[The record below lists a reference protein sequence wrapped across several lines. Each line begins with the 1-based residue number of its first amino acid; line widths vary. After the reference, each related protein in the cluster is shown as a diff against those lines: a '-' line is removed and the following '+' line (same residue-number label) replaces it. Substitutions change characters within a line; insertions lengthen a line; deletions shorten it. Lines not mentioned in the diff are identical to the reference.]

1 MQARAVKSCLNNT
14 ELIRNYEKGECN
26 VPFIPLFG
34 STVATLEKSLNL
46 RSKQHQILSSNIA
59 NMDTPNYKAFELV
72 IEEEMTRTNKPSKR
86 LPLQRTHG
94 DHLASNNYLCD
105 SVELKYA
112 DPPEFSL
119 RGDGNTVDVE
129 KTMGK
134 LAENTILY
142 KTAAQLISAKFKGL
156 KTAIQGG
163 K

>member
-1 MQARAVKSCLNNT
+1 MPSL
-14 ELIRNYEKGECN
+14 
-26 VPFIPLFG
+26 PLFS

-46 RSKQHQILSSNIA
+46 RSQNHQVLTSNIA

-72 IEEEMTRTNKPSKR
+72 IEEEMTRTKNPSPR
-86 LPLQRTHG
+86 IPLQKTHG
-94 DHLASNNYLCD
+94 NHLAPMNQLSDN
-105 SVELKYA
+105 VELKYA

-129 KTMGK
+129 KTMGN

-142 KTAAQLISAKFKGL
+142 KTAAQLISKKFQGL
-156 KTAIQGG
+156 KAVIQGG

>member
-1 MQARAVKSCLNNT
+1 MPS
-14 ELIRNYEKGECN
+14 
-26 VPFIPLFG
+26 IPLFS

-46 RSKQHQILSSNIA
+46 RSKQHQVLSSNIA

-72 IEEEMTRTNKPSKR
+72 IEEEMNGTGKPSKR
-86 LPLQRTHG
+86 IQLQKTHG
-94 DHLASNNYLCD
+94 NHLAPANQPSD

-129 KTMGK
+129 KTMGN

-142 KTAAQLISAKFKGL
+142 KMAAQLISKKFKGL
-156 KTAIQGG
+156 RAAIQGG

>member
-1 MQARAVKSCLNNT
+1 
-14 ELIRNYEKGECN
+14 
-26 VPFIPLFG
+26 VPSIPLFS

-46 RSKQHQILSSNIA
+46 RSKQHQVLSSNIA

-72 IEEEMTRTNKPSKR
+72 IEEEMAGTGKPPQR
-86 LPLQRTHG
+86 IPLQKTHG
-94 DHLASNNYLCD
+94 NHLAPKNLPHD

-129 KTMGK
+129 KTMGN

-142 KTAAQLISAKFKGL
+142 KTAAQLISKKFKGL
-156 KTAIQGG
+156 RAAIQGG

>member
-1 MQARAVKSCLNNT
+1 MPSL
-14 ELIRNYEKGECN
+14 
-26 VPFIPLFG
+26 PLFS

-46 RSKQHQILSSNIA
+46 RSQNHQVLTSNIA

-72 IEEEMTRTNKPSKR
+72 IEEEMTRTKNPSPR
-86 LPLQRTHG
+86 IPLQKTHG
-94 DHLASNNYLCD
+94 NHLAPMNQLSDN
-105 SVELKYA
+105 VELKYA

-129 KTMGK
+129 KTMGN

-142 KTAAQLISAKFKGL
+142 KTAAQLISKKFKGL
-156 KTAIQGG
+156 RAAIQGG